1 MTEIVKSMPM
11 TWATAYRL
19 VANELGVSAA
29 QFEAWVAETA
39 EMPEAERELWLSDTM
54 YRAARKRMMVVAG
67 FEMTRDGLGGSAS
80 KCAQRAA
87 NPDREGVV
95 EEAAPAE

>member
-54 YRAARKRMMVVAG
+54 YRAARKRMM
-67 FEMTRDGLGGSAS
+67 RGGTSG
-80 KCAQRAA
+80 
-87 NPDREGVV
+87 P
-95 EEAAPAE
+95 